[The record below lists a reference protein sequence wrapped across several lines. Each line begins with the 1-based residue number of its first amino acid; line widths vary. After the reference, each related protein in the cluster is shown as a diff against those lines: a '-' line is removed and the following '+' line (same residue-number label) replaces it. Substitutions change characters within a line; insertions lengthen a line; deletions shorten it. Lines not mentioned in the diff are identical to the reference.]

1 MAEARQMWVGDLLGQ
16 HRDGPVA
23 ANIGPPPGNLA
34 LGVERNAVSFRVA
47 TCEPGF
53 PLIGLI
59 RSAG

>member
-1 MAEARQMWVGDLLGQ
+1 MWVGDLLGQ

-34 LGVERNAVSFRVA
+34 LGVERDAVSFRVA